1 MPGSE
6 QRKLVN
12 PYTIA
17 TVTLAETVKPKRKEI
32 AKAVVSLTP
41 QPPIL
46 TGRVIEN
53 NIIGAKTKKL
63 KISILRSSEYAQI
76 IYVVIYVNT
85 IINDKKKCL

>member
-1 MPGSE
+1 M
-6 QRKLVN
+6 
-12 PYTIA
+12 A
-17 TVTLAETVKPKRKEI
+17 TVTLAETVSPKKKDI
-32 AKAVVSLTP
+32 ASAVVSLIP
-41 QPPIL
+41 QPPML

-63 KISILRSSEYAQI
+63 MISMSRLSENAQI